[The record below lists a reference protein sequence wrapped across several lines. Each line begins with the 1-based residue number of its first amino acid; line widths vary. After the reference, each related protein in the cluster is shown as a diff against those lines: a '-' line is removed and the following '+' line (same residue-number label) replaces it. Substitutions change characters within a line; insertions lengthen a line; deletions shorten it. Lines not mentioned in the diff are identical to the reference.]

1 MTTTEITRQHQF
13 LKEILQTLQH
23 NVLATFWCCSDWRLA
38 FHFVSLRPGDLMS
51 LLDSWDLNLKGHF
64 NQWNISHLKFNLQN
78 FAGFSGPSCL
88 FGVLWQVIGVWG
100 WEHWKHR
107 TVRWVSIANFVMWD
121 SHCCSDCED
130 PGDSFAVPRQDLVT
144 RSQQHPGNLPWFC
157 LRLVTL
163 VQVFAVFATGWWL
176 DQTNGMSF
184 CNCHVFPEYYF
195 IVVVDI
201 RLTLKVLQW
210 NLFPSWTW
218 KIQAMM
224 DGWNLC
230 FWQFD
235 SQQQCLIA
243 TFLGKASPVLFFREP
258 WMRFKWCNVGVWRT
272 HDSCARQIFSDEW
285 WEPPAGFK
293 LEYGAKIVHGFGI
306 FVIQRFMI
314 EVVRGHLGLTSHG
327 ATNNWPNF

>member
-1 MTTTEITRQHQF
+1 MEQKIQQVQQKVQMQVQRMDQRQQLQVRPVQLALQPPRPKRRLPRPKPRPKRRLNGHGANELGSGWHVASIRSVGASENCDRIFLARKETIMTTTEITRQHQF

-157 LRLVTL
+157 LHLVTL

-176 DQTNGMSF
+176 DQTNGMSC

-195 IVVVDI
+195 IVVV
-201 RLTLKVLQW
+201 W
-210 NLFPSWTW
+210 
-218 KIQAMM
+218 
-224 DGWNLC
+224 
-230 FWQFD
+230 
-235 SQQQCLIA
+235 
-243 TFLGKASPVLFFREP
+243 
-258 WMRFKWCNVGVWRT
+258 
-272 HDSCARQIFSDEW
+272 
-285 WEPPAGFK
+285 
-293 LEYGAKIVHGFGI
+293 Y
-306 FVIQRFMI
+306 
-314 EVVRGHLGLTSHG
+314 
-327 ATNNWPNF
+327 